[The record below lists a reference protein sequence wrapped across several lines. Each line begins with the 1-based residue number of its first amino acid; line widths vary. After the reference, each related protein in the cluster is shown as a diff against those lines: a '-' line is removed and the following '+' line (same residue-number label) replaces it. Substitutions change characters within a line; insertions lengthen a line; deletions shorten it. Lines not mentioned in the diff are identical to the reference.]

1 MNNTNSRERVDI
13 VKDIIKMVFIYNALE
28 RGWTVKRGKFVNSF
42 EFTKLIGSSEP
53 SNSSFNSLRRSIS
66 EPQFRLNLPFNTL

>member
-1 MNNTNSRERVDI
+1 MLERRCNNIRIET

-28 RGWTVKRGKFVNSF
+28 NGWTVKRGKIVNSF

-53 SNSSFNSLRRSIS
+53 KQFNPGSLRRSIS
-66 EPQFRLNLPFNTL
+66 EPLTTFNRF